1 MDYEDRPR
9 TFREFADRFPDV
21 VRAHE
26 ELGKATEA
34 GGPLDEKTRSLVK
47 LGICLGAGLESAAK
61 SHVRRAVEAG
71 ATREEL
77 EHATLLGVGTA
88 GFSRAVMTW
97 VWVNEALD
105 EA

>member
-1 MDYEDRPR
+1 
-9 TFREFADRFPDV
+9 
-21 VRAHE
+21 
-26 ELGKATEA
+26 L
-34 GGPLDEKTRSLVK
+34 
-47 LGICLGAGLESAAK
+47 
-61 SHVRRAVEAG
+61 EAG

-105 EA
+105 EG